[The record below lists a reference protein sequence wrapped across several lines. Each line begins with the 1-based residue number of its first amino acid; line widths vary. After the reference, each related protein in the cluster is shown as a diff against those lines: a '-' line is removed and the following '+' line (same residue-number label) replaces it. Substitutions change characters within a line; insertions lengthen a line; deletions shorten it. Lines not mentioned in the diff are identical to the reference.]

1 MFNDL
6 MTHPV
11 VQQMRKAF
19 KDYPIYL
26 VGGAIRDYLLKG
38 EIKDWDFATPCVP
51 DLIDE
56 LLFDA
61 GHAGFPLGDYG
72 TQMVLLSDPTVEVL
86 RSKAEITPFR
96 TETYQPGSRHPDI
109 TLVSDLYT
117 DLSRRDFTVNA
128 MAIDLH
134 TGALHDPHH
143 GRDDIKSETLKTV
156 GDPSARFKE
165 DPLRLLRMYRFELQ
179 LDLIIEMETY
189 KASCER
195 ARSIMSVSPERCKME
210 LDKIL
215 LNILPLE
222 GYNTRHYQME
232 AFFEPSNVG
241 AFLLPELTVLSDIK
255 QRGPHHKGIDALH
268 HTLNVV
274 SLLPA
279 DPVIRWA
286 GLLHDI
292 GKMSTRWDEMRDGL
306 ALSHFY
312 GHDELGTRLADGVM
326 DRFRFSNEDRDMIRM
341 LVRHHMEPPCM
352 IHSGYGNKALKRLVN
367 RVEPYHD
374 ELLTLSKADIMAHP
388 GAEQEHIDEIEIIRK
403 RIPELM
409 ASEKGLFTLPKGLG
423 QAIMKEFGLKPGP
436 RVGDLVDKVKEAIL
450 EEELSTE
457 PSLGEAMECLKL
469 NSD

>member
-1 MFNDL
+1 MFDDI

-11 VQQMRKAF
+11 VQQIKETF

-26 VGGAIRDYLLKG
+26 VGGAVRDYILKG

-51 DLIDE
+51 DLIEE
-56 LLFDA
+56 LLFTA
-61 GHAGFPLGDYG
+61 GHASFPLGDYG
-72 TQMVLLSDPTVEVL
+72 TQMALIHDPTHPEH

-109 TLVSDLYT
+109 MLVSDLYT

-128 MAIDLH
+128 MALDLH
-134 TGALHDPHH
+134 TGILHDPHH
-143 GRDDIKSETLKTV
+143 GRDDIEESVLQTV
-156 GDPSARFKE
+156 GDPRSRFKE

-179 LDLIIEMETY
+179 LGFTAEIETSE
-189 KASCER
+189 ASYEK
-195 ARSIMSVSPERCKME
+195 ARSIMSVSTERCKTE

-215 LNILPLE
+215 LNILPL
-222 GYNTRHYQME
+222 GDKPRHRVMDS
-232 AFFEPSNVG
+232 FFKSSGVG
-241 AFLLPELTVLSDIK
+241 AFLLPELTTLQDIK
-255 QRGPHHKGIDALH
+255 QKGPHHQGIDALH

-292 GKMSTRWDEMRDGL
+292 GKMSTRWDEMRDGV

-312 GHDELGTRLADGVM
+312 GHDELGARLADGVM
-326 DRFRFSNEDRDMIRM
+326 DRFRFSNEDRDMIRV
-341 LVRHHMEPPCM
+341 LVRHHMEPPCL
-352 IHSGYGNKALKRLVN
+352 IHSGYGSKAIKKLVN
-367 RVEPYHD
+367 RVAPYHD
-374 ELLTLSKADIMAHP
+374 ELLTLSKADIMAHL
-388 GAEQEHIDEIEIIRK
+388 GAAQEHIDEIEVIRK
-403 RIPELM
+403 KIPELM
-409 ASEKGLFTLPKGLG
+409 AGTTVLFLLPKGLG
-423 QAIMKEFGLKPGP
+423 EAIMKEFGLKPGP

-457 PSLGEAMECLKL
+457 PSLEEVMEWLKRL
-469 NSD
+469 